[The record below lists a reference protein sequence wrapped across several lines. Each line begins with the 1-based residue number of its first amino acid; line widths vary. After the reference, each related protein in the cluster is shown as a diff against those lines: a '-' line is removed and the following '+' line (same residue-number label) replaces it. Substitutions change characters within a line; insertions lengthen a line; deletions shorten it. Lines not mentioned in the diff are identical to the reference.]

1 VGRVKKLSGLQI
13 VPVPQ
18 MPLGQEANHRFTR
31 QEMQGLFRGTVRSLN
46 IPVMDEIN
54 TEDRFPD

>member
-1 VGRVKKLSGLQI
+1 
-13 VPVPQ
+13 
-18 MPLGQEANHRFTR
+18 MPMGQEANHRFTR